1 MKIVVTGH
9 GQFASGIESTVRL
22 LAGQLPQ
29 FLFIDFLDGD
39 SDQDLKN
46 KFPNEDNLV
55 FFCDLAGGTPYN
67 QAVLHSRNFSNVS
80 VIAGG
85 NVGALLEIGLQ
96 LDLESFQDANTLA
109 QLLIDASHSSIKK
122 FEFAN
127 YQEEA
132 ESDGI

>member
-9 GQFASGIESTVRL
+9 GKFASGISSTVQL

-29 FLFIDFLDGD
+29 FLFIDFLESD
-39 SDQDLKN
+39 SDTDLKN
-46 KFPNEDNLV
+46 KFPKEDNLV

-67 QAVLHSRNFSNVS
+67 QAVIHSTEFSNIA

-85 NVGALLEIGLQ
+85 NIGALLEIGLQ
-96 LDLESFQDANTLA
+96 IDVESFQDANTLA

-122 FEFAN
+122 FEFAS
-127 YQEEA
+127 YQEET